1 MLRTLGIALALI
13 APSAFAVDGVQSR
26 YNLAP
31 PVTPLAEDIYSLHH
45 YVMGICVAIFLF
57 VFAWMFI
64 AILRHR
70 KSLGHKPANFH
81 ENTTV
86 EIIWTVIPFLIV
98 VAIAVPATRI
108 VVAMKDTSSADLT
121 IKATGYQWKWGY
133 EYLRGEGE
141 GIALLSTLATPRG
154 QLQLASLG
162 SERDSNP
169 NYLLEVD
176 QPLVVPVDAKV
187 RIITTASDVIHSWF
201 VPAFAVKQDA
211 IPGFVRDTW
220 FRATTVGTFR
230 GQCAELCGKEHAY
243 MPIVVR
249 VLSRED
255 YAAWVVA
262 KKRELQALADD
273 PAKVWQLGEL
283 TARGKTVFESNCAA
297 CHQAGGTGN
306 AAIGAPA
313 LIASP
318 VVTAAPAEQIGVLL
332 HGRNNRMP
340 AWQQLSDV
348 EIASVI
354 TYTKH
359 AWGNSV
365 DQIVQ
370 PRDIAAARAAR

>member
-1 MLRTLGIALALI
+1 MLRTPCLALALI
-13 APSAFAVDGVQSR
+13 ASTQAARAADGVQSK

-31 PVTPLAEDIYSLHH
+31 PMSPMAEEIYSLHH

-70 KSLGHKPANFH
+70 KSVGHQPANFH

-108 VVAMKDTSSADLT
+108 VVAMKDTSSADIT

-141 GIALLSTLATPRG
+141 GISFLSNLATPRT
-154 QLQLASLG
+154 QLASL
-162 SERDSNP
+162 SNDRESNA
-169 NYLLEVD
+169 NYLIEVD
-176 QPLVVPVDAKV
+176 QPLVVPVDSKIRV
-187 RIITTASDVIHSWF
+187 ITTATDVIHAWF

-220 FRATTVGTFR
+220 FRATAVGTYR

-243 MPIVVR
+243 MPIVVQ

-255 YAAWVVA
+255 YAAWVA
-262 KKRELQALADD
+262 NKKRELQALADD
-273 PAKVWQLGEL
+273 PAKTWQLAEL
-283 TARGKTVFESNCAA
+283 TARGKTVFETNCAA
-297 CHQAGGTGN
+297 CHQANGSGN

-313 LIASP
+313 LVGSK
-318 VVTAAPAEQIGVLL
+318 VVTGAPAEQIDVVL

-340 AWQQLSDV
+340 PWQSLSDV
-348 EIASVI
+348 ELASVI

-365 DQIVQ
+365 DQVIQ
-370 PRDIAAARAAR
+370 PRDIAAARTAR